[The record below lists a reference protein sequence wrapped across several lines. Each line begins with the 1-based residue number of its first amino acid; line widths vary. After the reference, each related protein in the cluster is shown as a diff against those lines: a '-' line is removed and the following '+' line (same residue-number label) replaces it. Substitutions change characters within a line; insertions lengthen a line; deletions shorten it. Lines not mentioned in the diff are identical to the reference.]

1 VSHYYLGDVKNLGRV
16 LKKFG
21 RTNRE
26 GALKALRETA
36 RFGVTAVSMSIA
48 RLKIVDT
55 GQYLRSFRSV
65 DTKDGA
71 EVTSSEAYAPVIELG
86 RKPGSKPPP
95 LREIEEWLARKLQ
108 RPRKPRKKKPKKPK
122 TAAPKTGLF
131 RAEVSRGRKLDKLGR
146 RRRKKKKRSIEQRQK
161 EKFKARVWGIRMAI
175 ARRGLPAKKP
185 VEKALPKMRSFL
197 SKEMKRAMDKSSRPV

>member
-1 VSHYYLGDVKNLGRV
+1 MTHYYLGDVKNLGRV

-36 RFGVTAVSMSIA
+36 RFGVTAVSLSIS
-48 RLKIVDT
+48 RLRIVDT
-55 GQYLRSFRSV
+55 GQFLRSFRAV

-86 RKPGSKPPP
+86 RRPGSKPPP
-95 LREIEEWLARKLQ
+95 YKEIEEWLARKLQ
-108 RPRKPRKKKPKKPK
+108 RPRKPRKKKPKGAKK
-122 TAAPKTGLF
+122 PKTGLF

-146 RRRKKKKRSIEQRQK
+146 RRRKKKKRTGEQRAAQR
-161 EKFKARVWGIRMAI
+161 FKARVWGIRMAI

-197 SKEMKRAMDKSSRPV
+197 SKEMKKAMNKSSRPV